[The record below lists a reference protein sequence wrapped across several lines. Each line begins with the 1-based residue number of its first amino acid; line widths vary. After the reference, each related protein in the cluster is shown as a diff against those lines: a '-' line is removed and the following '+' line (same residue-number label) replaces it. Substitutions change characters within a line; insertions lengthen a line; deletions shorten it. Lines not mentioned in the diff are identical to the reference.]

1 HQVRAA
7 VIGERSRDLW
17 MNVTLLLAAVIVC
30 RGLFGFLPIDDS
42 QMFWSFERFLPEIE
56 APSVQGKALAVKAV
70 TLSQGAFWAGID
82 FVDRGG
88 DVEKTLKEMS
98 AGAVSEEGSFQ
109 GTEFQLPLTDAD
121 LRKAALFLTIE
132 DGMLRLREKGE

>member
-1 HQVRAA
+1 
-7 VIGERSRDLW
+7 
-17 MNVTLLLAAVIVC
+17 
-30 RGLFGFLPIDDS
+30 
-42 QMFWSFERFLPEIE
+42 
-56 APSVQGKALAVKAV
+56 
-70 TLSQGAFWAGID
+70 
-82 FVDRGG
+82 
-88 DVEKTLKEMS
+88 MS